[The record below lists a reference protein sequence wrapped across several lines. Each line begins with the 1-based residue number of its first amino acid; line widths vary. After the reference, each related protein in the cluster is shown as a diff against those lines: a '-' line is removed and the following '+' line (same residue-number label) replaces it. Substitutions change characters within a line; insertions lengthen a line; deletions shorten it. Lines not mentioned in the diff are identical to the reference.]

1 ESYTVR
7 AGDSLTSV
15 AATHGLTVGQL
26 ASYNNLANDAHI
38 LIGQRLWLVA
48 GKVKRQ
54 PVSAQTP
61 SRQST
66 STANTNS
73 ATHKVSAGES
83 LIAIARKY
91 NISLH
96 ALAKE
101 NGLSV
106 TDGVLIGQTL
116 KLPSDAKT
124 ANTTM
129 ANTSSSPSVNK
140 PESYTVRAG
149 DSLTSVAATHGL
161 TVGQLAS
168 YNNLANDAH
177 ILIGQRLWLVAG
189 KVKRQPVSA
198 QQTSQATQSTK
209 NNQST
214 QSTATHRVQSGE
226 SLTAIARR
234 YNISLHALAKEN
246 GLSVTDGVLIGQTL
260 KLPSD
265 AKAES
270 STPSRLGNTKNNSTR
285 TPANTNIG
293 ITENYTVRS
302 GDSLTMLSNRFGVA
316 IGDLATANGLASNA
330 NLRIGQTL
338 KVPKLTTTYTV
349 KAGDGLIALARRY
362 GISTQELA
370 KMNNLEPT
378 ADLRIGQVLT
388 VPNK

>member
-1 ESYTVR
+1 M
-7 AGDSLTSV
+7 
-15 AATHGLTVGQL
+15 AAAHGLTVGQL

-38 LIGQRLWLVA
+38 LIGQRLWLVS
-48 GKVKRQ
+48 GKVKSQ
-54 PVSAQTP
+54 PVSAQQTS

-66 STANTNS
+66 PAANTNL

-83 LIAIARKY
+83 LTAIARRY

-96 ALAKE
+96 ALANE

-116 KLPSDAKT
+116 KLPSGARP
-124 ANTTM
+124 ASTTST
-129 ANTSSSPSVNK
+129 TSSSPSANK

-149 DSLTSVAATHGL
+149 DSLTSVAAAHGL

-177 ILIGQRLWLVAG
+177 ILIGQRLWLVSG
-189 KVKRQPVSA
+189 KVKSQPVSA
-198 QQTSQATQSTK
+198 QQTSSRQSTPAA
-209 NNQST
+209 NTNL
-214 QSTATHRVQSGE
+214 ATHKVSAGE

-234 YNISLHALAKEN
+234 YNISLHALANEN

-260 KLPSD
+260 KLPSG
-265 AKAES
+265 AQSENSA
-270 STPSRLGNTKNNSTR
+270 PSRSESTR
-285 TPANTNIG
+285 TSSTRASTNTTIG
-293 ITENYTVRS
+293 ATENYTVKA
-302 GDSLTMLSNRFGVA
+302 GESLTILSNRFGVP
-316 IGDLATANGLASNA
+316 ISDLAAANGLASNA